1 MKQKEILLHRAE
13 IVWIVKTKENPNYD
27 FCEKFYGEE
36 PYLVVLFKKNV
47 DTRKFDSDSNIIEVD
62 NQKNFV
68 EVIFNALENDKV
80 VIVYLENVKENYLEY
95 MHFEF
100 FHIIPDT
107 QICQTV
113 FTLNEMEEKPL

>member
-1 MKQKEILLHRAE
+1 M
-13 IVWIVKTKENPNYD
+13 
-27 FCEKFYGEE
+27 
-36 PYLVVLFKKNV
+36 
-47 DTRKFDSDSNIIEVD
+47 D

-68 EVIFNALENDKV
+68 EVILNALENDKV
-80 VIVYLENVKENYLEY
+80 VIVYLENAKENYISY
-95 MHFEF
+95 MQFEF